1 MIKLEQLVLASH
13 NAGKLKEL
21 QAMLGASVKVRS
33 IGEFSQVEPEE
44 TGLSFVENAILKA
57 RNAARLSGLPALADD
72 SGLAVDFLGGAPGI
86 YSARYADGR
95 GDAANNAK
103 LLEAMKDVPDAERGA
118 QFVSVLALVRHADDP
133 LPILCEGIW
142 EGRILREARG
152 AHGFGYDP
160 PPLEIA
166 HDDGETLSEHVFR
179 KIQSAI
185 VSGEIAPGSK
195 ISEPELAR
203 TYGISRGPLR
213 EAIHRL
219 EGLRLLVRVPHVG
232 ARVVSLSHAELI
244 ELYEIRESLEGMAC
258 RLAAERMSQAEI
270 DELRRV
276 LDTHERDEAFQAG
289 RGYYQQ
295 EGDYD
300 FHYRIIQGSGNATL
314 TRMLCGE
321 LYQLVRMYRIQYST
335 TPNRPRQAFAE
346 HHRILDAIAD
356 RDGELAELL
365 MRRHISASRRNIERQ
380 LEPQPAKLAS
390 ASSTV

>member
-1 MIKLEQLVLASH
+1 
-13 NAGKLKEL
+13 
-21 QAMLGASVKVRS
+21 
-33 IGEFSQVEPEE
+33 
-44 TGLSFVENAILKA
+44 
-57 RNAARLSGLPALADD
+57 
-72 SGLAVDFLGGAPGI
+72 
-86 YSARYADGR
+86 
-95 GDAANNAK
+95 
-103 LLEAMKDVPDAERGA
+103 
-118 QFVSVLALVRHADDP
+118 
-133 LPILCEGIW
+133 
-142 EGRILREARG
+142 
-152 AHGFGYDP
+152 
-160 PPLEIA
+160 
-166 HDDGETLSEHVFR
+166 
-179 KIQSAI
+179 
-185 VSGEIAPGSK
+185 
-195 ISEPELAR
+195 
-203 TYGISRGPLR
+203 
-213 EAIHRL
+213 
-219 EGLRLLVRVPHVG
+219 
-232 ARVVSLSHAELI
+232 
-244 ELYEIRESLEGMAC
+244 
-258 RLAAERMSQAEI
+258 
-270 DELRRV
+270 RRV

>member
-160 PPLEIA
+160 LFLGAGTRLLQRRAGARGEEPPQPPGPRHGPA
-166 HDDGETLSEHVFR
+166 
-179 KIQSAI
+179 QA
-185 VSGEIAPGSK
+185 APG
-195 ISEPELAR
+195 PL
-203 TYGISRGPLR
+203 SR
-213 EAIHRL
+213 
-219 EGLRLLVRVPHVG
+219 
-232 ARVVSLSHAELI
+232 S
-244 ELYEIRESLEGMAC
+244 
-258 RLAAERMSQAEI
+258 
-270 DELRRV
+270 RR
-276 LDTHERDEAFQAG
+276 R
-289 RGYYQQ
+289 
-295 EGDYD
+295 
-300 FHYRIIQGSGNATL
+300 
-314 TRMLCGE
+314 
-321 LYQLVRMYRIQYST
+321 
-335 TPNRPRQAFAE
+335 RPRAASARRFV
-346 HHRILDAIAD
+346 RPSW
-356 RDGELAELL
+356 RLAEL
-365 MRRHISASRRNIERQ
+365 MPR
-380 LEPQPAKLAS
+380 
-390 ASSTV
+390 

>member
-1 MIKLEQLVLASH
+1 MTQ
-13 NAGKLKEL
+13 N
-21 QAMLGASVKVRS
+21 
-33 IGEFSQVEPEE
+33 
-44 TGLSFVENAILKA
+44 
-57 RNAARLSGLPALADD
+57 
-72 SGLAVDFLGGAPGI
+72 
-86 YSARYADGR
+86 
-95 GDAANNAK
+95 
-103 LLEAMKDVPDAERGA
+103 
-118 QFVSVLALVRHADDP
+118 
-133 LPILCEGIW
+133 
-142 EGRILREARG
+142 
-152 AHGFGYDP
+152 P

-300 FHYRIIQGSGNATL
+300 RIIQGSGNATL